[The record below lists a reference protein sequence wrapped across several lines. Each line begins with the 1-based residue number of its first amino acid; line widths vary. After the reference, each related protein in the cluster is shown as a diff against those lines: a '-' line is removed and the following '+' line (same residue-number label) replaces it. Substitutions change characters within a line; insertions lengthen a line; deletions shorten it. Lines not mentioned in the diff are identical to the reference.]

1 MSISI
6 HHGANG
12 SYKTAGVMSDYF
24 IPAAKSGRV
33 VVTNIRGVSRERT
46 FLQMQDVPDSFDVV
60 FVDTDTRDG
69 RYQMA
74 TWFHW
79 APLGALCLFDESGVM
94 FPKAWRQKDL
104 DALDYPGGP
113 DQASIDGR
121 PANWV
126 EAWEMHRHFNWDIVL
141 TAPNIKSIRDDIRQT
156 TEGAYKHKNKALLGP
171 MFKGYKEGYHDAQ
184 KNGQSAS
191 DFDVIRDKR
200 VNPLVFRLYDS
211 TKTGVASQTLN
222 GFNLFK
228 SPRVLFALG
237 ITVLSI
243 GYSIYAGGLDR
254 LFSSPMGVSEAL
266 PVAPA
271 PDSSADLPSQA
282 PVAVSGV
289 RPVPDD
295 DPGHSDVVPRPD
307 RQAGSIESGPLSGLR
322 LWISGY
328 ASAPNRIYYSL
339 SVLVEGDPVEYLAS
353 DLRQM
358 GYQFHGYG
366 RCYGEIFYQ
375 GESYPV
381 TCVPLVLRNSSGKA
395 FGAGREGRNVE
406 HPNAPPRT
414 AL

>member
-12 SYKTAGVMSDYF
+12 SFKTAGVISDYF
-24 IPAAKSGRV
+24 IPAAKAGRV

-46 FLQMQDVPDSFDVV
+46 FLHMQDVPDSFDVV
-60 FVDTDTRDG
+60 FIDTDTRQG

-121 PANWV
+121 PANWI

-171 MFKGYKEGYHDAQ
+171 MFRGYKEGYHDAQ

-228 SPRVLFALG
+228 SPRIVFALG
-237 ITVLSI
+237 IAISAFVYATATG
-243 GYSIYAGGLDR
+243 GYEILLGTRTTTQAQ
-254 LFSSPMGVSEAL
+254 PI
-266 PVAPA
+266 APA
-271 PDSSADLPSQA
+271 PDPSVDLSSQA
-282 PVAVSGV
+282 PVPVSV
-289 RPVPDD
+289 VPPVPVDD
-295 DPGHSDVVPRPD
+295 SDNRDVVPRPD
-307 RQAGSIESGPLSGLR
+307 RQAGSIDSGPLSGLR

-328 ASAPNRIYYSL
+328 VTAPNRIYYSL
-339 SVLVEGDPVEYLAS
+339 SVLVDGDPVEYLAS

-358 GYQFHGYG
+358 GYQFNGYG
-366 RCYGEIFYQ
+366 RCYGEIVYQ

-381 TCVPLVLRNSSGKA
+381 TCVPLVLRNDSLGPSGA
-395 FGAGREGRNVE
+395 VREGRNVE
-406 HPNAPPRT
+406 HTNAPPRT